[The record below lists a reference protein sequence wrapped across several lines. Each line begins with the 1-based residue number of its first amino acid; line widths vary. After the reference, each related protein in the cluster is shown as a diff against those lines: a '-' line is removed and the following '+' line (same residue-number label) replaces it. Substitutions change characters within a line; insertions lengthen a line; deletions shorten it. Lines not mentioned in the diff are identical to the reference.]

1 MVERAPK
8 LAVLI
13 DADNTSAAIA
23 DGLMVEVAKL
33 GEASLRRAYG
43 DYSGTGASGW
53 NKDVLGRHAIQAHHQ
68 YPYTR
73 QKNATDIAMVI
84 DAMDLLHSGRFDGF
98 CLVSSDSDFTP
109 LAARIRAEGVD
120 VYGIGRTTSPESF
133 RQACSRFIFTEN
145 LRTAG
150 DGEAAMPPR
159 GKPEDAAPLLTQA
172 IAEMEEDSEGWYHLG
187 QVGQILNNLSPEF
200 DARSYGFAKLSDL
213 VNAIG
218 TFEIRR
224 GTDYVRMRP
233 VQTPKPEART
243 PAKPKSRTRRKA
255 NPKKTAD

>member
-1 MVERAPK
+1 MMERGPK

-23 DGLMVEVAKL
+23 DGLMAEVAKL

-43 DYSGTGASGW
+43 DYSGSGASGW

-109 LAARIRAEGVD
+109 LAARIRAQGVD
-120 VYGIGRTTSPESF
+120 VFGIGRTTSPISF
-133 RQACSRFIFTEN
+133 RQACTRFIFTEN
-145 LRTAG
+145 LRDADSVSDKPAT
-150 DGEAAMPPR
+150 PR
-159 GKPEDAAPLLTQA
+159 KQPTDAVSLLTQA
-172 IAEMEEDSEGWYHLG
+172 VAEMEEDADGWFHLG

-200 DARSYGFAKLSDL
+200 DARNYGFAKLSDL
-213 VNAIG
+213 VNA
-218 TFEIRR
+218 TKSFEISH
-224 GTDYVRMRP
+224 GSGYVRMRP
-233 VQTPKPEART
+233 VPQKA
-243 PAKPKSRTRRKA
+243 AKPGPASKSR
-255 NPKKTAD
+255 KKPGAKPA